1 MYIIGTDEAGY
12 GPNLGP
18 LVITATLWKM
28 PSFDFSSVILSAKV
42 AGVDIGDSKQLYH
55 SGGSLLKLSKGVLSA
70 LASIDILPQT
80 DTKLFN
86 VVGKISQL
94 PFMFVDNEFSLQK
107 LCSSNLKN
115 SEAKPIS
122 DSHKIFPN
130 KELQIVR
137 SRIIFP
143 AEYNAM
149 LDEFGSKGEL
159 LSNVTLGLVVELIEE
174 LGNNL
179 CEQVLVLCDKHGGR
193 NCYVDLLSGYFCD
206 ELIGVKEQSRK
217 ISVYNLCG
225 IEFRFI
231 AKGESQIPIALSSM
245 FSKYIRELLM
255 QRFNSFWKS
264 HLPNIKPTAGYPED
278 AKRFIAEIADILSDL
293 KIDKNEIWRLK

>member
-12 GPNLGP
+12 GPNLGA
-18 LVITATLWKM
+18 LVVTATLWRL
-28 PSFDFSSVILSAKV
+28 PSFDFSSVVSLAEV
-42 AGVDIGDSKQLYH
+42 AGVSIGDSKRLYH
-55 SGGSLLKLSKGVLSA
+55 SGGSLDKLSQGVSA
-70 LASIDILPQT
+70 ALGSIDIFPQT
-80 DTKLFN
+80 DAELFD
-86 VVGKISQL
+86 VVGGLSRL
-94 PFMFVDNEFSLQK
+94 PFMFGGSEISLPK
-107 LCSSNLKN
+107 ISN
-115 SEAKPIS
+115 KPTPNAQ
-122 DSHKIFPN
+122 KIFPA
-130 KELQIVR
+130 KEFQRVR

-143 AEYNAM
+143 AEFNNM

-159 LSNVTLGLVVELIEE
+159 LSNVTLELVVGLING

-179 CEQVLVLCDKHGGR
+179 SEEILVLCDKHGGR
-193 NCYVDLLSGYFCD
+193 NCYADLLSGYFRD
-206 ELIGVKEQSRK
+206 ELIGVKEQSRE
-217 ISVYNLCG
+217 ISIYKLRG

-278 AKRFIAEIADILSDL
+278 AKRFMSEIADILPDL
-293 KIDKNEIWRLK
+293 KINKNEIWRLK